1 MEKLHTGDEKRGI
14 FLPNTAGGQTPPS
27 PKNRLFNLPRLWYNR
42 IGIFPKIRQK
52 RQVLHGMYENMEE
65 LRQEVL
71 QCQGCGLCATRHNV
85 VFGVGAPGAKIM
97 LVGEGPGENED
108 LQGEPFVGRSGQL
121 MDKMLEYAGLSR
133 KKNIYIANMVKCRP
147 PQNRD
152 PAPDEIAACMGWL
165 RNQTAILRPAIIV
178 CIGRVAAVSLIQK
191 DFKVTKQHGQF
202 IEKNGTL
209 MMGTFHPAALL
220 RNPVSKPA
228 AMEDLLGL
236 AAKAKELGLPL

>member
-1 MEKLHTGDEKRGI
+1 
-14 FLPNTAGGQTPPS
+14 
-27 PKNRLFNLPRLWYNR
+27 
-42 IGIFPKIRQK
+42 
-52 RQVLHGMYENMEE
+52 MYENLDQ
-65 LRQEVL
+65 LREDVL
-71 QCQGCGLCATRHNV
+71 GCRKCGLCATRKNV

-97 LVGEGPGENED
+97 LIGEGPGEHED

-133 KKNIYIANMVKCRP
+133 KRNLYIGNMVKCRP

-152 PAPDEIAACMGWL
+152 PAPDEIAACIGWL
-165 RNQTAILRPAIIV
+165 REQTALLRPAIIV
-178 CIGRVAAVSLIQK
+178 CVGRVAAVSLIQK

-220 RNPVSKPA
+220 RNPINKPA

>member
-1 MEKLHTGDEKRGI
+1 MHEDLD
-14 FLPNTAGGQTPPS
+14 Q
-27 PKNRLFNLPRLWYNR
+27 
-42 IGIFPKIRQK
+42 
-52 RQVLHGMYENMEE
+52 
-65 LRQEVL
+65 LREEVL
-71 QCQGCGLCATRHNV
+71 QCKNCGLCATRNNV

-152 PAPDEIAACMGWL
+152 PAPGEIEACIGWL
-165 RNQTAILRPAIIV
+165 RNQVAILRPAIIV
-178 CIGRVAAVSLIQK
+178 CIGRVAAVSLIQT

-202 IEKNGTL
+202 IEKNGVL